1 MKKPKYWWIGA
12 GLMAGFFRSDFPVGL
27 RALFSFRAGRLFRPV
42 LGVCDRT
49 RH

>member
-1 MKKPKYWWIGA
+1 MKKTKILVDWRGA
-12 GLMAGFFRSDFPVGL
+12 DGRLFRSDFPVGL